1 MTKGRPGAGGASDDV
16 GKREGGAG
24 AASDDIGKRDE
35 GAGVPHE
42 DAGVSSGDARGGGT
56 EAEPG
61 LEERLRRLEEIVASL
76 EADEVD
82 LDRALGLFEEGVRH
96 VRAAER
102 ILSETELRVEELL
115 ETGAEA
121 RTRPFR
127 GEDAETGTGDEG
139 DGGA

>member
-1 MTKGRPGAGGASDDV
+1 MTEGRTGGGGAD
-16 GKREGGAG
+16 
-24 AASDDIGKRDE
+24 ASDDIGEGHEGAGALDE
-35 GAGVPHE
+35 GAEGPSEVG
-42 DAGVSSGDARGGGT
+42 GVSSGDAGGESA

-115 ETGAEA
+115 ETDGEP
-121 RTRPFR
+121 RTRPF
-127 GEDAETGTGDEG
+127 GGDEAATGTGDEG
-139 DGGA
+139 DGAA

>member
-1 MTKGRPGAGGASDDV
+1 MKKGRKGDGAGAPGEDVGTSSGEAGGA
-16 GKREGGAG
+16 
-24 AASDDIGKRDE
+24 
-35 GAGVPHE
+35 
-42 DAGVSSGDARGGGT
+42 GT
-56 EAEPG
+56 EEEPG

-115 ETGAEA
+115 ETGADA
-121 RTRPFR
+121 RTRPF
-127 GEDAETGTGDEG
+127 GEEDAGTGTGDEG

>member
-1 MTKGRPGAGGASDDV
+1 MTKERAGDGAGTASDDV
-16 GKREGGAG
+16 AEK
-24 AASDDIGKRDE
+24 DE
-35 GAGVPHE
+35 RAGVPDE
-42 DAGVSSGDARGGGT
+42 DAGISSGDIRGGGT

-82 LDRALGLFEEGVRH
+82 LDRALGLFEEGIRH

-115 ETGAEA
+115 ETGADA
-121 RTRPFR
+121 RTRPFG
-127 GEDAETGTGDEG
+127 GEDAGTGTGDEG
-139 DGGA
+139 DDGA